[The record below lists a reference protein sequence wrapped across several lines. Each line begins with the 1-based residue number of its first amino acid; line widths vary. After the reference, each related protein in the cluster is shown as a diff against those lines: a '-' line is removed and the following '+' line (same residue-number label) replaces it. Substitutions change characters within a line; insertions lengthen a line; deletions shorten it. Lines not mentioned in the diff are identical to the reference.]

1 MAKRLKIC
9 IIGAGSAQF
18 SLGMVKDL
26 CLTEN
31 LRGSHVSLMDID
43 EARLDMIYKL
53 ATRYANQLGAGLTF
67 DKTTDRNTALYGAD
81 YVINTGYVLGHV
93 VEAELRDLCS
103 RYGYYHF
110 GGAIGPYHQFWLML
124 SLAKD
129 MEKICPDA
137 WLIQVGNPVF
147 HGSTMMNRETSI
159 KIIGLCHGHYGYLE
173 VADVLGMDPSKVTWE
188 APGLNHNIWMT
199 RFEYEGKDAYP
210 LIDTWIEKEGEKY
223 WREHRAKS
231 THDAQMSRGAI
242 NEYRL
247 YGLMPIGDT
256 VRRGGWWY
264 HTDIITKKRWFG
276 EPYGGPDTHIARPYF
291 VKNLE
296 ISIQKM
302 TDAANDESVDLVKL
316 YGSTKT
322 REQIVPIMDA
332 ISFNNADDFQ
342 VNVPNKGGKLKGI
355 PENVVVEVPAHI
367 DQDGVH
373 IKDVLPLPPKIM
385 FNHIYPEW
393 LEMERDLYAFKSGD
407 KGMLLWQLLNEH
419 GTKNYDLAVSLLDE
433 LLAYPGVREVE
444 EFEKFNP
451 EEYIDNFFKHDKP
464 MIG

>member
-444 EFEKFNP
+444 EFEKFKP

>member
-1 MAKRLKIC
+1 MAKKLKIC

-124 SLAKD
+124 SIAKD

-147 HGSTMMNRETSI
+147 HGSTLMNRETNI

-173 VADVLGMDPSKVTWE
+173 VANVLGMDPSKVTWE

-210 LIDTWIEKEGEKY
+210 LIDAWIEKEGEKY
-223 WREHRAKS
+223 WQEHRAKS

-302 TDAANDESVDLVKL
+302 TDAGNDESVDLVKL

-373 IKDVLPLPPKIM
+373 IKDVLPLPPKVM
-385 FNHIYPEW
+385 FNHVYPEW

-419 GTKNYDLAVSLLDE
+419 GTKTYDQAVSLLDE
-433 LLAYPGVREVE
+433 LLEYSGVREVE
-444 EFEKFNP
+444 EFEKFTP
-451 EEYIDNFFKHDKP
+451 EEYIANFFKHDKP

>member
-1 MAKRLKIC
+1 MAKKLKIC

-18 SLGMVKDL
+18 SLGLVKDL

-43 EARLDMIYKL
+43 EGRLDMIYKL
-53 ATRYANQLGAGLTF
+53 ATRYASQLGAGLTF

-93 VEAELRDLCS
+93 VEANLRDLCS

-124 SLAKD
+124 SVAKD
-129 MEKICPDA
+129 MEKICPNA

-147 HGSTMMNRETSI
+147 HGSTMMNRETNI

-173 VADVLGMDPSKVTWE
+173 VANVLGLDPKKVTWE

-210 LIDTWIEKEGEKY
+210 LIDQWVEKEGEKY
-223 WREHRAKS
+223 WREHRAQS

-296 ISIQKM
+296 KNIQKM
-302 TDAANDESVDLVKL
+302 VDAGNDENSNLL
-316 YGSTKT
+316 EIYGATKT

-385 FNHIYPEW
+385 FNHVYPEW

-407 KGMLLWQLLNEH
+407 KGMLLWQLLSEH
-419 GTKNYDLAVSLLDE
+419 GTKTYDQAVALLDE
-433 LLAYPGVREVE
+433 LLDFPGVREVE
-444 EFEKFNP
+444 EFEKFTP
-451 EEYIDNFFKHDKP
+451 EEYIANFFKHDKP

>member
-1 MAKRLKIC
+1 MAKKLKIC

-53 ATRYANQLGAGLTF
+53 ATRYASQLGAGLTF

-81 YVINTGYVLGHV
+81 YVINTGYVLGHI
-93 VEAELRDLCS
+93 VEASLRDLCS

-129 MEKICPDA
+129 MEKICPNA

-147 HGSTMMNRETSI
+147 HGSTMMNRETNI
-159 KIIGLCHGHYGYLE
+159 KIIGLCHGHYGYME
-173 VADVLGMDPSKVTWE
+173 VANVLGLDPARVTWE
-188 APGLNHNIWMT
+188 APGLNHNIWLT

-210 LIDTWIEKEGEKY
+210 LIDEWIEKEGEKF

-296 ISIQKM
+296 KSIQKM
-302 TDAANDESVDLVKL
+302 TDAANDDSANLTELF
-316 YGSTKT
+316 GSTKT
-322 REQIVPIMDA
+322 REQIVPILDA
-332 ISFNNADDFQ
+332 ISFNNAADFQ

-385 FNHIYPEW
+385 FNHVYPEW
-393 LEMERDLYAFKSGD
+393 LEMERDLYAVKSGD
-407 KGMLLWQLLNEH
+407 KGMLLWQLLSEH
-419 GTKNYDLAVSLLDE
+419 GTKNYDLAVTLLDE
-433 LLAYPGVREVE
+433 LLNHPGVREVE
-444 EFEKFNP
+444 EFEKFKP
-451 EEYIDNFFKHDKP
+451 EEYIANFFKHDKP